1 MTLSLKIK
9 ILIGG
14 CKNNL
19 QNCNY
24 QDDILRMIFEC
35 VSNMFFLMFS
45 ICYFNLRKEDIYGN
59 CKK

>member
-35 VSNMFFLMFS
+35 VSNMFF
-45 ICYFNLRKEDIYGN
+45 
-59 CKK
+59 